1 MVVNGARQIRNRR
14 RRDARTQ
21 KKAKGFEKMRSL
33 AGLIVSKPV
42 RLRVAVQSLIAS
54 PRETCSAYIRNSEY
68 LTHPHARVAST
79 LFPTLFDRKSATIVG
94 DFLSVLRYIFL
105 SNRDRI

>member
-1 MVVNGARQIRNRR
+1 MVVNAARQIRNRR

-42 RLRVAVQSLIAS
+42 RLRVEFNRLSRVRVKRV
-54 PRETCSAYIRNSEY
+54 PRIYVIPSI
-68 LTHPHARVAST
+68 
-79 LFPTLFDRKSATIVG
+79 
-94 DFLSVLRYIFL
+94 
-105 SNRDRI
+105 

>member
-1 MVVNGARQIRNRR
+1 MAVNAARQIRNRR

-42 RLRVAVQSLIAS
+42 RLRVAV
-54 PRETCSAYIRNSEY
+54 
-68 LTHPHARVAST
+68 
-79 LFPTLFDRKSATIVG
+79 
-94 DFLSVLRYIFL
+94 
-105 SNRDRI
+105 